1 MDSLQATT
9 LSDKLTSLVTI
20 KQSEKG
26 INILRGQPLDSKQ
39 NEPKNNIFPCFYW
52 VVQKM
57 LFGMKLCESQLP
69 FLDNWHLHGVCNAGK
84 WNIYIKLVSG

>member
-39 NEPKNNIFPCFYW
+39 NEPKKKYVPLFLLSGPKD
-52 VVQKM
+52 VV
-57 LFGMKLCESQLP
+57 
-69 FLDNWHLHGVCNAGK
+69 
-84 WNIYIKLVSG
+84 